1 MPLPI
6 FTSDPLSFADPYLT
20 DWTDHPQRGLLS
32 VPRAVNV
39 SSQRYLYDVDGA
51 ALAITIDISGA
62 LKEISCCR
70 KTDFNGNFA
79 TGDGVLLGNSEAGQ
93 MPVHLSFDLPLK
105 SVGAHV
111 SASGA
116 VGEPYKVLMDVL
128 CSDGSSGKF
137 SVNGVLSRTRS
148 SAPFAG
154 AIALPGAGITDIW
167 FDTVHL
173 GNTAQFAKVAIN
185 NLLWEP

>member
-1 MPLPI
+1 MHQPT
-6 FTSDPLSFADPYLT
+6 FTSEPLNFSDPYFT
-20 DWTDHPQRGLLS
+20 DWTDHPQKGLLS
-32 VPRAVNV
+32 VPRAVNRDL
-39 SSQRYLYDVDGA
+39 QRYLYEVDGA
-51 ALAITIDISGA
+51 ALAITIDTRGP

-79 TGDGVLLGNSEAGQ
+79 TGDGVLQGTSKAGQ
-93 MPVHLSFDLPLK
+93 MPVHLSFDPPLK
-105 SVGAHV
+105 SVGTYV
-111 SASGA
+111 SASGS
-116 VGEPYKVLMDVL
+116 VGQPYMVLMDVL

-137 SVNGVLSRTRS
+137 SVNGVLSRTRG

-173 GNTAQFAKVAIN
+173 GNPAQFAKVAIG

>member
-1 MPLPI
+1 MPQPT
-6 FTSDPLSFADPYLT
+6 FTDDPLSFADPYLT

-39 SSQRYLYDVDGA
+39 SSQRYLYDVDGVD
-51 ALAITIDISGA
+51 LAITIDIAGA

-79 TGDGVLLGNSEAGQ
+79 TGDGVLLGNSDPGQ
-93 MPVHLSFDLPLK
+93 MPLHLSFNPPLK

-128 CSDGSSGKF
+128 CSDGSGGKF
-137 SVNGVLSRTRS
+137 SADGMLSRTRG

-154 AIALPGAGITDIW
+154 AIAPPGAGITDLW
-167 FDTVHL
+167 FDTVHP
-173 GNTAQFAKVAIN
+173 GNTVQFAKVAIN
-185 NLLWEP
+185 NLLWEL